1 MYVRNKPLW
10 LVDICLFSEVKKQ
23 GKILKPSSLTPK
35 NGLHLT
41 VVGRIIASLAMFLE
55 EMRLM

>member
-1 MYVRNKPLW
+1 MHVRNKPLW
-10 LVDICLFSEVKKQ
+10 PVDICLFSEVKKQ
-23 GKILKPSSLTPK
+23 GKILKPNSLTPK

-41 VVGRIIASLAMFLE
+41 IVGRIIAFLAMFLK